1 MKYIFISGGVVSGL
15 GKGITSASIGL
26 ILKNMGVAVTNVKI
40 DMYLNVDAGTIR
52 PQEHGEVFVT
62 EDGLETDQDLGNYE
76 RYTGNTLHRENY
88 ITTGQIYK
96 TVIDRE
102 RAFGYAGEDV
112 EAVPHVTDE
121 IIRRL
126 ELAGKKNHAKVVIVE
141 LGGTVGE
148 YQNGIFFEASRILR
162 LRQTKDVLQIHVTYL
177 PFLKNIGELKSKP
190 AQQSTH
196 LLNAM
201 GIQPDFLVARSEKE
215 IDAKRKEKLAVFCN
229 LQDEDIISAPDLPSI
244 YQVPLDMD
252 RQRLGQK
259 ILKKLHLRTLPVI
272 ASEARQSI
280 KKWKKFEHL
289 RNRTKKEVRI
299 AMVGKYFA
307 TGDYKLSD
315 SYISVIEALK
325 QAAWTQGV
333 NPTLDWIDSE
343 EMERKEVDLSIYHGI
358 IVPQGWGSRGTEGKL
373 LAVKQAREKKIP
385 YLGLCF
391 GMQMA
396 VIEFA
401 RNIAHLKGAN
411 STEANPKTLHPVIH
425 IMPSQ
430 AEYLANKQYGGT
442 IRLGSWPCVLKKGT
456 KLFTAYEKYSTQKES
471 PWLKG
476 LDFKTKAT
484 VYERH
489 RHRYEFNNDY
499 REQLET
505 AGLIISGL
513 SPDGRLVEAIE
524 LPDHPFFVGTQFH
537 PEYIAR
543 PLTPHP
549 LFLAFISATT
559 AYEESPRRSNI
570 NS

>member
-76 RYTGNTLHRENY
+76 RFTGTSLKKENY

-102 RAFGYAGEDV
+102 RAFGYGGEDV

-162 LRQTKDVLQIHVTYL
+162 LRQPKNVLQIHVTYL

-229 LQDEDIISAPDLPSI
+229 LQNEDIIGAPDLPSV
-244 YQVPLDMD
+244 YQVPIYMEH
-252 RQRLGQK
+252 QQFGEK
-259 ILKKLHLRTLPVI
+259 ILHKLRIKATKKAHFL
-272 ASEARQSI
+272 AG
-280 KKWKKFEHL
+280 WKKFEHL
-289 RNRTKKEVRI
+289 LSQTKKEVKI

-315 SYISVIEALK
+315 SYISVIEAFK
-325 QAAWTQGV
+325 QAAWTMGI
-333 NPTLDWIDSE
+333 NPILDWIDSE
-343 EMERKEVDLSIYHGI
+343 DMEKNKVDLDIYHGI

-373 LAVKQAREKKIP
+373 LAVRQAREKNIP

-401 RNIAHLKGAN
+401 RNVAHLKDAN
-411 STEANPKTLHPVIH
+411 STEAAAKTPHPVIH
-425 IMPSQ
+425 VMPAQ
-430 AEYLANKQYGGT
+430 AEYLAKKQYGGT
-442 IRLGSWPCVLKKGT
+442 IRLGSWPCVLKKGS
-456 KLFTAYEKYSTQKES
+456 KIEAIYKKYGHRKES
-471 PWLKG
+471 PWFKAD
-476 LDFKTKAT
+476 DFKTKNII
-484 VYERH
+484 YERH

-499 REQLET
+499 RDQLEK
-505 AGLIISGL
+505 AGLVISGV
-513 SPDGRLVEAIE
+513 SPDGKLVEAIE
-524 LPDHPFFVGTQFH
+524 LPKHPFFVGIQFH

-549 LFLAFISATT
+549 LFLAFISATSHKK
-559 AYEESPRRSNI
+559 SPKLK
-570 NS
+570 

>member
-1 MKYIFISGGVVSGL
+1 MKYIFVSGGVVSGL
-15 GKGITSASIGL
+15 GKGITSAGIGL
-26 ILKNMGVAVTNVKI
+26 LLKDRGVAVTNVKI

-76 RYTGNTLHRENY
+76 RFTGNTLHRENY
-88 ITTGQIYK
+88 LTTGQIYK
-96 TVIDRE
+96 TVIDQE
-102 RAFGYAGEDV
+102 RAFGYGGEDV

-121 IIRRL
+121 ILDRL
-126 ELAGKKNHAKVVIVE
+126 YQAGKKNHAKIVIVE

-162 LRQTKDVLQIHVTYL
+162 LKQPRDVLQIHVTYL

-215 IDAKRKEKLAVFCN
+215 IDAKRKEKLAIFCN
-229 LQDEDIISAPDLPSI
+229 LHEEDIIGSPDLPSI
-244 YQVPLDMD
+244 YEVPLYMAN
-252 RQRLGQK
+252 QKFAEK
-259 ILKKLHLRTLPVI
+259 ILKKLHLQGESLKVTSKHAYL
-272 ASEARQSI
+272 S
-280 KKWKKFEHL
+280 KWKKFEHL
-289 RNRTKKEVRI
+289 RNQTKKEVRI

-333 NPTLDWIDSE
+333 NPILDWIDSE
-343 EMERKEVDLSIYHGI
+343 ELEKKNIDLSGYNGI
-358 IVPQGWGSRGTEGKL
+358 VVPQGWGSRGTEGKL
-373 LAVKQAREKKIP
+373 LAVQQAREKKIP

-401 RNIAHLKGAN
+401 RNVAHLKGAN
-411 STEANPKTLHPVIH
+411 STEADAKTSHPVIH
-425 IMPSQ
+425 VMPDQ
-430 AEYLANKQYGGT
+430 AEYLAKKQYGGT
-442 IRLGSWPCVLKKGT
+442 IRLGSWPSVLSKGS
-456 KLFTAYEKYSTQKES
+456 KIKAAYEKYSSDKIS

-476 LDFKTKAT
+476 NDLKSKAT
-484 VYERH
+484 IYERH
-489 RHRYEFNNDY
+489 RHRYEFNNNY
-499 REQLET
+499 REQLEK

-513 SPDGRLVEAIE
+513 SPDGQLVEAIE

-537 PEYIAR
+537 PEYIAKR
-543 PLTPHP
+543 ICFSDKSKVRVT
-549 LFLAFISATT
+549 
-559 AYEESPRRSNI
+559 
-570 NS
+570 